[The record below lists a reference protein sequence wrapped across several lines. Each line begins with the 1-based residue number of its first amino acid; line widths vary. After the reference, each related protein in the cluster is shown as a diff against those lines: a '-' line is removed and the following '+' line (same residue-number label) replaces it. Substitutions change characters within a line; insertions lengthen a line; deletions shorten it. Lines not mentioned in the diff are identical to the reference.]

1 MDRKRC
7 QAGRT
12 PRTRTHARWEKFS
25 RADARNCRHG
35 HASRGTGDQAVI
47 KDVDTMEVDYVD
59 AGQDV
64 SIKIEEVTQ
73 NATAR
78 IDKLKN
84 KTND

>member
-1 MDRKRC
+1 MAQKTC
-7 QAGRT
+7 LKLLLSKYAPMSIEMQKAVI
-12 PRTRTHARWEKFS
+12 A
-25 RADARNCRHG
+25 
-35 HASRGTGDQAVI
+35 DQAVI

-59 AGQDV
+59 AGQNV

-84 KTND
+84 KPNE